1 MSVARGY
8 SKDEGRSLRV
18 GLQDRSI
25 LTDSEGNWIK
35 MEIRYLM
42 KALLLPPFT
51 QLILLLSAW
60 LLRKRMVRLAPILYL
75 LAIMSL
81 WILGTPLASTM
92 LALSLEQDPALKS
105 TQLAYVQ
112 ADAIVVLSSWQNE
125 TAPEFG
131 EPVSGEEQ
139 LSRVRYGAFLH
150 HRTGLPVLLSGGSV
164 RGDERR
170 SLAETMA
177 FDLSDGFG
185 INAKWLEN
193 KSRTTA
199 ENANYSYSILEE
211 ESKKSIVL
219 VTHSMHMMR
228 AKWSF
233 EHAGFKVLAAPT
245 GFIGMKPLTVLSF
258 LPNAQSLQRSSQ
270 ALHEWLG
277 YWTYLMFE

>member
-1 MSVARGY
+1 
-8 SKDEGRSLRV
+8 
-18 GLQDRSI
+18 
-25 LTDSEGNWIK
+25 
-35 MEIRYLM
+35 MEIRYLL

-51 QLILLLSAW
+51 QIILLLSAW
-60 LLRKRMVRLAPILYL
+60 LLRKKIPRLAQVLCL

-81 WILGTPLASTM
+81 WVLGTPLASTM
-92 LALSLEQDPALKS
+92 LALTLEQDPALKPN
-105 TQLAYVQ
+105 QLANVQ

-139 LSRVRYGAFLH
+139 LIRVRYGAFLH
-150 HRTGLPVLLSGGSV
+150 NKTELPVLLSGGAV
-164 RGDERR
+164 RGDELR

-177 FDLSDGFG
+177 FDLTEGFG
-185 INAKWLEN
+185 IKPEWLEK

-199 ENANYSYSILEE
+199 ENANNSYSILGAEN
-211 ESKKSIVL
+211 KTAIVL

-233 EHAGFKVLAAPT
+233 EHAGFKVLPAPT
-245 GFIGMKPLTVLSF
+245 GFVGMKPLTVRSF
-258 LPNAQSLQRSSQ
+258 LPNAHSLQRSSK

-277 YWTYLMFE
+277 YWTYLLLE